1 MLPIFWWIIAPLITI
16 ILSLMTASGE
26 KPSHMLILNGK
37 KGAGKTATRDTLM
50 GRKYNANTKP
60 TIKEMIDQNDT
71 FLIYDNSGSDD
82 NAKYREKTRKAIIS
96 ELNNHL
102 KNIKILSYIHV
113 FNAEEYDINKEDLR
127 YSINHFK
134 KYIEYEHGNS
144 NDSKKYNLKIIGTR
158 GDKISI
164 DKISKIE
171 NEIRD
176 NFTVDIKIFDMTKS
190 PKDEIVKFLKG

>member
-60 TIKEMIDQNDT
+60 TIKEMVDQNDT
-71 FLIYDNSGSDD
+71 FLIYDDSGSDD

-102 KNIKILSYIHV
+102 KDIEILSYIYV
-113 FNAEEYDINKEDLR
+113 FNSEEYDINKEDLR

-134 KYIEYEHGNS
+134 KYIEYEHGNN

-176 NFTVDIKIFDMTKS
+176 NFTVDVKIFDMTKS
-190 PKDEIVKFLKG
+190 PKDEITKFLKG